1 MNIPFR
7 KVMAGA
13 APALLAASLLA
24 PVGSAVAQP
33 SLDSL
38 GLSGDAERA
47 IRALLTRPASTPGAS
62 FGSPIAFGANLGDVF
77 VGIGGT
83 ETLPSNNVDDYDGG
97 AVVGF
102 GLGDAKRA
110 IASEITVGIIS
121 IQDDFGEDGNVGIK
135 VHSMISDT
143 VSVAVGAENLGR
155 WGQAEGTQ
163 SSHYFALGKAWQ
175 LRPSVP
181 SNPLTLI
188 TNIGVGDNRFDDF
201 GESDTGVFGSAAL
214 YFTRQ
219 VGGIV
224 DWTGRQL
231 NAGVSFVPFRNFP
244 MNVTLGAA
252 NVTEENNQD
261 VQFSGSVGFSFNFL
275 K

>member
-1 MNIPFR
+1 MNTPFR

-13 APALLAASLLA
+13 APALLAAGLLA
-24 PVGSAVAQP
+24 PPGSAIAQP
-33 SLDSL
+33 TLDSL
-38 GLSGDAERA
+38 GLSGEAQRA
-47 IRALLTRPASTPGAS
+47 IRALLTRPATTPGAS

-77 VGIGGT
+77 VGVGGT
-83 ETLPSNNVDDYDGG
+83 ETLPGAPDDYDGG
-97 AVVGF
+97 ALVGF

-110 IASEITVGIIS
+110 IGAEITVGIVS
-121 IQDDFGEDGNVGIK
+121 VQDEFGEDGNIGFK
-135 VHSMISDT
+135 VHSMLTDT

-155 WGQAEGTQ
+155 FGDVEGTET
-163 SSHYFALGKAWQ
+163 SHYLALAKAWK
-175 LRPSVP
+175 LRPGVP
-181 SNPLTLI
+181 ENPLTLI

-201 GESDTGVFGSAAL
+201 GEDSKGVFGSMAV

-219 VGGIV
+219 VGGIL
-224 DWTGRQL
+224 DWNGRQL
-231 NAGVSFVPFRNFP
+231 NAGVSFVPFRSFP
-244 MNVTLGAA
+244 MNVTVGAA